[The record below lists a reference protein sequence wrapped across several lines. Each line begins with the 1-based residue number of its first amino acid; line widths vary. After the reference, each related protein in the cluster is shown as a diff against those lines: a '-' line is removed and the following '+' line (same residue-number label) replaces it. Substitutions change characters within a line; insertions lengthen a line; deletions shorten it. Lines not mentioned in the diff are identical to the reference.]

1 MQNQPPGVNIS
12 DSKLSKRVWVRWLC
26 IVLSIICLIV
36 GTIGIIVPGLP
47 TVDFYILASIFAA
60 KGSSR
65 LHGWITSNRW
75 IAPIL
80 QQWHEHRTLPL
91 KVKIISL
98 VSMSLAAGLM
108 IWKVPHPWFVAG
120 AIVCMIA
127 VQIWMW
133 TRK

>member
-1 MQNQPPGVNIS
+1 MRNQSPDVNIS

-26 IVLSIICLIV
+26 IAMSIICLIV
-36 GTIGIIVPGLP
+36 GTIGIVVPGLP
-47 TVDFYILASIFAA
+47 TIDFYILASIFAA

-65 LHGWITSNRW
+65 LHQWIIHNRW

-91 KVKIISL
+91 KVKIMSL
-98 VSMSLAAGLM
+98 VSIAAGLM

>member
-1 MQNQPPGVNIS
+1 
-12 DSKLSKRVWVRWLC
+12 
-26 IVLSIICLIV
+26 
-36 GTIGIIVPGLP
+36 
-47 TVDFYILASIFAA
+47 
-60 KGSSR
+60 
-65 LHGWITSNRW
+65 HGWITQNRW

-108 IWKVPHPWFVAG
+108 IWKVPHPWFVVG
-120 AIVCMIA
+120 AIVCMIT

-133 TRK
+133 TRSARN